1 MSHRCLRSI
10 IVVALFC
17 GVLLGPTV
25 WPQPPGPWSSSGT
38 ASAMTSLSAI
48 AFRPRVLINE
58 THVSFWD
65 LCDPQGIPEDWRT
78 LLAGIDL
85 GAAPDVGTVKYINQ
99 ENLRAYLQHLFKT
112 QGIDADQVQINLPD
126 KIIIERRQMRP
137 TLAQVEALFREFV
150 LARLT
155 AKPEDIV
162 LQLTDVPDLPAMANG
177 TLTSEVVPNG
187 PEQFLGNVAL
197 TIQFFVDGNKAES
210 IRVAGKVSLYQEVV
224 HARRAMKRND
234 TISTEDI
241 QLVRTNIA
249 DHPERF
255 LTQPDQVIGKRLL
268 CGVGIDQTIGS
279 HMLDKALAIKR
290 GDIVLIVHQLE
301 GLKLT
306 AKGQAKENGSLG
318 DRIRI
323 VNVDS
328 NKNIFCKVIDART
341 VELTP

>member
-10 IVVALFC
+10 IVVALAC
-17 GVLLGPTV
+17 GVLLGPMV
-25 WPQPPGPWSSSGT
+25 WPRPPGSWSAPGT
-38 ASAMTSLSAI
+38 VNAMTSLTAI
-48 AFRPRVLINE
+48 AFRPRVLVGE
-58 THVSFWD
+58 AHVSFWD

-78 LLAGIDL
+78 LLDGIDL
-85 GAAPDVGTVKYINQ
+85 GAAPEVGAVKYINQ
-99 ENLRAYLQHLFKT
+99 QNLRGYLQHLFKT

-150 LARLT
+150 LARIA

-162 LQLTDVPDLPAMANG
+162 VQLTEVPELPALASG
-177 TLTSEVVPNG
+177 TLTSEVVPGG
-187 PEQFLGNVAL
+187 PEQLLGNVAL
-197 TIQFFVDGNKAES
+197 TIQFSVDGNRAES

-234 TISTEDI
+234 TISADDI
-241 QLVRTNIA
+241 QLIRTNIA

-268 CGVGIDQTIGS
+268 CSVGIDQTIGS
-279 HMLDKALAIKR
+279 HMLDKALTVKR

-306 AKGQAKENGSLG
+306 AKGQAKENGALG

-323 VNVDS
+323 TNVDS
-328 NKNIFCKVIDART
+328 NKNIFCKIIDART